1 MDINNNMKESEKILL
16 DSLDGIER
24 AIPNPNLYLKIE
36 NNIYS
41 PKNKII
47 TMAELKM
54 FVAAAIILIILNVYF
69 ANNYLQNN
77 TNDTKDYEEIISQ
90 TPLTSSYKLYEL

>member
-1 MDINNNMKESEKILL
+1 MKESEKILL

>member
-16 DSLDGIER
+16 DSLNGIER

-41 PKNKII
+41 PKNKTI
-47 TMAELKM
+47 TMAKLKM

-69 ANNYLQNN
+69 ANNYLQKN

-90 TPLTSSYKLYEL
+90 TPLTSSYKLYE